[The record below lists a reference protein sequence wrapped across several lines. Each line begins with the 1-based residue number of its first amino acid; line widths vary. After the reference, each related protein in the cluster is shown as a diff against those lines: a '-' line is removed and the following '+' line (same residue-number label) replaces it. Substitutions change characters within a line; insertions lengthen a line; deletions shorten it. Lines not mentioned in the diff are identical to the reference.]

1 MIPLLVLVF
10 YGPIHPGLWIYTHR
24 LLPGFF
30 VLILSQRLELENSYT
45 RIYEQTA
52 VKLSIKIKALL
63 PCLLMQNSNFPP
75 WAHWLEALL
84 AHSQPM
90 LRSFLPK
97 DPQTSVQLC
106 QYIFYFGLQITPIL
120 DFSGVQHL

>member
-24 LLPGFF
+24 LFTGIFLL
-30 VLILSQRLELENSYT
+30 VLSQRFELGNSYT

-52 VKLSIKIKALL
+52 VKLSIKRKVLL
-63 PCLLMQNSNFPP
+63 PCLLMNNSSFPP

-84 AHSQPM
+84 THSQPM

-97 DPQTSVQLC
+97 DPQTSVKLC
-106 QYIFYFGLQITPIL
+106 QYIFYFGLQITQIL
-120 DFSGVQHL
+120 DFS